1 MCVEKVPAWSH
12 GDKLYRTEED
22 ALKAALKDIA
32 DRLMK
37 EHSAALDKG
46 LLSQSD
52 ALRSVLER
60 LAVIEKARPLEA
72 MPTPA
77 ATIVDAAVAE
87 AA

>member
-12 GDKLYRTEED
+12 GDKLFRTEEEALKD
-22 ALKAALKDIA
+22 ALKGIA

-37 EHSAALDKG
+37 EHSAALHVG
-46 LLSQSD
+46 LLAESS

-60 LAVIEKARPLEA
+60 LSSIEKMKPVEA
-72 MPTPA
+72 MPKPA
-77 ATIVDAAVAE
+77 AMIVDDAVAE